1 MDLLDLD
8 FKRATITQLRMEGRQ
23 SKDMAAVEYFGFA
36 YCDEHH
42 KVQDYH
48 DLL

>member
-23 SKDMAAVEYFGFA
+23 SKDMAAIVYFGFA
-36 YCDEHH
+36 YCDERN
-42 KVQDYH
+42 KMQDYH
-48 DLL
+48 DRL